1 VSLEAYFAVTGTVV
15 ALAAAFIAYLQLRR
29 TPKIGMTT
37 GKQESSL
44 NLLPNSDERTP
55 SHNLPAREQFIGRGA
70 EKARLFEGLT
80 SSYPVIA
87 VEGLGGMG
95 KTAVAREVAWLC
107 AESTDRF
114 RAIVWTEDLDGSL
127 RLNDV
132 LDAVADVL
140 GYAYLHSMPMPDKEK
155 EVLKHLRSTSCLLI
169 VDNLETVTDQQ
180 LIDFITR
187 VPEPLSKAIVT
198 SRDQQLR
205 TAWAVT
211 LGRLEPADGLELIR
225 KEASRLG
232 LRGLYEAPAADLR
245 TLYDATGGNPLAIR
259 LGTGQ
264 MKAEGAS
271 LNEIIA
277 ELNNAEDNDLFKVL
291 FARSWDRT
299 LAGDEYARR
308 VLATLALC
316 SGPTSRTAL
325 EAGSDVHHTY
335 LRSALMRLIA
345 VSLVDTVDIVGTA
358 SRAEG
363 RYQLHTL
370 TRAFVRRQLARTPE
384 TGTEL
389 RDRLEKHFLEFVQKH
404 ANTYDDLDNVHKIE
418 AELPNIMA
426 FADAVHQEAV
436 RKQNRE
442 AWRMVIDY
450 ADAMSSFLWGRGF
463 WADRVRL
470 CERAIDAATML
481 GDNVSLARHAVLIG
495 RVYLWLRDSVM
506 ATAFLKRGEEA
517 LAVSGQG
524 ADSSTKRLRAQ
535 IASAEGDFDVA
546 KALLK
551 EVLNLAPKTADDD
564 GQAATHVELGLLAER
579 QGDLDAAKIR
589 YEKALR
595 LDDELAAVEGRA
607 VSLSHLGKVLL
618 AIGDYAAAETIFR
631 DGLVASAKAN
641 RLSASARCELGLA
654 RLYAR
659 KGERD
664 KAAAHAGQAE
674 QLYSRLGQPQQAAE
688 ARALLDRAVTV
699 EELP

>member
-1 VSLEAYFAVTGTVV
+1 MSLEAYSAVAGTVV
-15 ALAAAFIAYLQLRR
+15 ALTAALIAYLQLRR
-29 TPKIGMTT
+29 TPKT
-37 GKQESSL
+37 GVTAAGEPEPSR
-44 NLLPNSDERTP
+44 NLVPNGDERTP
-55 SHNLPAREQFIGRGA
+55 SHNLPAREEFIGRGA

-114 RAIVWTEDLDGSL
+114 RAIVWTEDRDGSL

-132 LDAVADVL
+132 LDAIADVL

-155 EVLKHLRSTSCLLI
+155 EVHKHLRSTSCLLI

-187 VPEPLSKAIVT
+187 VPEPPSKAIVT

-211 LGRLEPADGLELIR
+211 LGKLEPADGLELIR

-271 LNEIIA
+271 LGEIIA
-277 ELNNAEDNDLFKVL
+277 ELTSAEDNNLFKVL
-291 FARSWDRT
+291 FERSWDKT

-316 SGPTSRTAL
+316 SGPTSRSAL

-335 LRSALMRLIA
+335 LRSALTRLIA
-345 VSLVDTVDIVGTA
+345 VSLIDTVDTA

-370 TRAFVRRQLARTPE
+370 TRAFVRRQVARTPE
-384 TGTEL
+384 TAAEL
-389 RDRLEKHFLEFVQKH
+389 RDRLEKHFLEFTQKH

-436 RKQNRE
+436 RTQNGE

-470 CERAIDAATML
+470 CERAIDAATVL
-481 GDNVSLARHAVLIG
+481 GDKVSLARHAVLIG
-495 RVYLWLRDSVM
+495 RVHLWLRDSAL
-506 ATAFLKRGEEA
+506 ATSFLKRGEEA
-517 LAVSGQG
+517 LAVAGQG
-524 ADSSTKRLRAQ
+524 ADSSTTKRLRAQ

-546 KALLK
+546 KALLE
-551 EVLNLAPKTADDD
+551 EVLDLAPKTADDE

-579 QGDLDAAKIR
+579 QGDLDAAKTR
-589 YEKALR
+589 YEEALR

-618 AIGDYAAAETIFR
+618 AMGDHAAAETVFR
-631 DGLVASAKAN
+631 DGLVASTKAN
-641 RLSASARCELGLA
+641 RLTARARCELGLA

-659 KGERD
+659 KEEHD
-664 KAAAHAGQAE
+664 KAAAHAVQAE

-688 ARALLDRAVTV
+688 ARALRDRTVTV
-699 EELP
+699 AELP